1 MSSSTTI
8 PRRYGK
14 FGLLRKPT
22 DTSSGGRRE
31 FCSAKLAASTPVV
44 HWYAKTRD
52 RWKRVFAFASV
63 VHHHRFSA
71 KSLGNT
77 TCSKALSARNF
88 RTRYGPSGI
97 PVVGGT
103 SAWRRVTSKAQA
115 LRARLKIARYG
126 QEATVPSPFCTEI
139 KQARCLNLA
148 FSALSS
154 LFSLASGNFQTG
166 SYSASMLR
174 STRVGIPT
182 TSIFCPTSPR

>member
-63 VHHHRFSA
+63 GHHQRFSA
-71 KSLGNT
+71 K
-77 TCSKALSARNF
+77 ALKHNVF
-88 RTRYGPSGI
+88 QGLECTEFPD
-97 PVVGGT
+97 
-103 SAWRRVTSKAQA
+103 A
-115 LRARLKIARYG
+115 LRAKRHSGGWRDVRLAAGHLKG
-126 QEATVPSPFCTEI
+126 P
-139 KQARCLNLA
+139 
-148 FSALSS
+148 
-154 LFSLASGNFQTG
+154 G

>member
-14 FGLLRKPT
+14 FGLLRKAT

-63 VHHHRFSA
+63 GHHQRFSA

-77 TCSKALSARNF
+77 TCSKTLSAQNF
-88 RTRYGPSGI
+88 RTHHARCG
-97 PVVGGT
+97 
-103 SAWRRVTSKAQA
+103 
-115 LRARLKIARYG
+115 LRAKRHSGGWRDVRLAAGHLKG
-126 QEATVPSPFCTEI
+126 P
-139 KQARCLNLA
+139 
-148 FSALSS
+148 
-154 LFSLASGNFQTG
+154 G